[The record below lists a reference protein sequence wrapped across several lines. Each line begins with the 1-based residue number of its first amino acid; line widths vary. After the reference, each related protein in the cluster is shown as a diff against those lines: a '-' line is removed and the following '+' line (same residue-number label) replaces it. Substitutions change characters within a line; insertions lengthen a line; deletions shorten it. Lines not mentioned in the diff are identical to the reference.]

1 VTPDALRE
9 WRWRRGLSRQ
19 DAAPLLG
26 IPWKTIET
34 LETRPRPNSP
44 LWGPIARIVEL
55 MNKKPPHAAE

>member
-26 IPWKTIET
+26 NAAPPELAAVGADCSYRGVDEQET
-34 LETRPRPNSP
+34 TSRR
-44 LWGPIARIVEL
+44 RIDGRWHEVVL
-55 MNKKPPHAAE
+55 